1 MFTDWIS
8 QTRTDHGFASV
19 EDVGQRG
26 GKLKDNME
34 SFVVSPSSS
43 PSPHLPEA
51 VAYPLSL
58 PAALQL
64 AETFKYYYLLQSDT
78 SDISLD
84 TYVLNTEAHPFI
96 HSPRHTPGDS
106 GLFDLSLIPEGDEDL
121 EVGQGTHAQKWAVH
135 AFMKESGMF
144 EDKDEAKAA
153 GGA

>member
-34 SFVVSPSSS
+34 SFVVRPSSS

-58 PAALQL
+58 PAA
-64 AETFKYYYLLQSDT
+64 
-78 SDISLD
+78 
-84 TYVLNTEAHPFI
+84 
-96 HSPRHTPGDS
+96 
-106 GLFDLSLIPEGDEDL
+106 
-121 EVGQGTHAQKWAVH
+121 
-135 AFMKESGMF
+135 
-144 EDKDEAKAA
+144 
-153 GGA
+153 